1 MGGKLDKSEYLFLS
15 FDEGLIANGLAESFP
30 SGLFHLFLKG
40 LPVMALE
47 EGLMMIFP
55 ARILVLKSQAKIIFS
70 FNKFDL
76 KIEVG

>member
-1 MGGKLDKSEYLFLS
+1 MGGKLARAEYLFWSLNDS
-15 FDEGLIANGLAESFP
+15 LIANGFAEGFP

-55 ARILVLKSQAKIIFS
+55 ARILALESLAKIYFS
-70 FNKFDL
+70 L
-76 KIEVG
+76 